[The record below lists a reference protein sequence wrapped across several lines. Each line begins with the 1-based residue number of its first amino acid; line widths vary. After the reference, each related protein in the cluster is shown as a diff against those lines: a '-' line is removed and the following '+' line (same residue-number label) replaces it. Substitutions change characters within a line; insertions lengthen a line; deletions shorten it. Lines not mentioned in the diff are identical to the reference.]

1 MQEVPTIHEV
11 LPIHEVPQRPSQPHV
26 TLLTLAGLMSIGL
39 ALAGCGT
46 TTLSNATA
54 DADAKA
60 AAVFADCNG
69 QLRSGKLTSY
79 RQAVACARDKVIIA
93 YSQAGYPYMDLVL
106 FDLQE
111 REVGAERI
119 DFGTADPAAV
129 QRDIAELDR
138 RLLAERER
146 RIAARSGIG
155 GAAAATRPEQL
166 LAGLDALAP
175 IPAAKNTE
183 CFTIGSFTRCN
194 NQSRFDQAGPTGP
207 TR

>member
-1 MQEVPTIHEV
+1 
-11 LPIHEVPQRPSQPHV
+11 
-26 TLLTLAGLMSIGL
+26 LTFIGL
-39 ALAGCGT
+39 VLAGCGT

-54 DADAKA
+54 DADAQA
-60 AAVFADCNG
+60 AAAYADCNA

-79 RQAVACARDKVIIA
+79 RQTVACARQPVIFA

-119 DFGTADPAAV
+119 DFGTAQPDAV

-138 RLLAERER
+138 RLMAERER
-146 RIAARSGIG
+146 RVAARSGIG
-155 GAAAATRPEQL
+155 GAVPATPPQQL
-166 LAGLDALAP
+166 LAGLDSLAP

-194 NQSRFDQAGPTGP
+194 NQSRFNSAGQ
-207 TR
+207 